1 MSAGQHNNI
10 ALSRIHEQLIPTP
23 RCHCLMTV
31 ERHAYVIRKTTV
43 LDVMRRLLQDN
54 DLSEFDE
61 ARDII
66 ESLVYEYKASLTG
79 EGNASGVVDPKLAF

>member
-1 MSAGQHNNI
+1 
-10 ALSRIHEQLIPTP
+10 
-23 RCHCLMTV
+23 MTV

-43 LDVMRRLLQDN
+43 LDVVRRLLQDN

-66 ESLVYEYKASLTG
+66 ESLVYEYKACESPDYIKWGRELLTG